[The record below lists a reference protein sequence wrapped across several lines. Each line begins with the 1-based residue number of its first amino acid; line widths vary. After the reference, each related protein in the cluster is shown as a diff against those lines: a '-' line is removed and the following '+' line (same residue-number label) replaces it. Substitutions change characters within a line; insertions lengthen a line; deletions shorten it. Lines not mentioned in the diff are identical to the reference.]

1 MKKCSQ
7 CGAELPDNAKFCG
20 SCGAQITINNYCP
33 ECGEQVAVN
42 AKFCC
47 YCGTKLGGSGQ
58 ESPKPGGSGGRA
70 KAEETPQKY
79 SAKVI
84 VPCYWEY
91 AHDFSEGLAAVK
103 DKNDKWG
110 FIDTSGELVIPCR
123 WESVEDFH
131 QGVARVMFDDR
142 QCGYIDRRGMAA
154 FPGRWGCCGSFNSEG
169 LAYVYD
175 GDYDYDGFIDKS
187 GNLVIPTTQWE
198 DERSFSEGLA
208 AVCDKNGKWGYID
221 TKGSLVVPCE
231 IDMERAPGRF
241 HCSRAL
247 VENMYGQKGFIDK
260 TGNVVIPCEWDDA
273 EDFNDGLAK
282 VQNDDGLCG
291 FINTSGRLVI
301 PCQWEWDDVSEFSE
315 GLAWVIGD
323 NDKYGF
329 IDTEG
334 RLVIPYSF
342 YDPEEG
348 FHDGLA
354 AVHDEEEDVTW
365 VIDKKGNKVMKGKWD
380 FDRISE
386 GFAKIYG
393 DNGKYGFIKIIS
405 EN

>member
-131 QGVARVMFDDR
+131 
-142 QCGYIDRRGMAA
+142 
-154 FPGRWGCCGSFNSEG
+154 
-169 LAYVYD
+169 
-175 GDYDYDGFIDKS
+175 
-187 GNLVIPTTQWE
+187 
-198 DERSFSEGLA
+198 
-208 AVCDKNGKWGYID
+208 
-221 TKGSLVVPCE
+221 
-231 IDMERAPGRF
+231 
-241 HCSRAL
+241 
-247 VENMYGQKGFIDK
+247 
-260 TGNVVIPCEWDDA
+260 
-273 EDFNDGLAK
+273 
-282 VQNDDGLCG
+282 
-291 FINTSGRLVI
+291 
-301 PCQWEWDDVSEFSE
+301 
-315 GLAWVIGD
+315 
-323 NDKYGF
+323 
-329 IDTEG
+329 
-334 RLVIPYSF
+334 
-342 YDPEEG
+342 
-348 FHDGLA
+348 
-354 AVHDEEEDVTW
+354 
-365 VIDKKGNKVMKGKWD
+365 
-380 FDRISE
+380 
-386 GFAKIYG
+386 
-393 DNGKYGFIKIIS
+393 
-405 EN
+405 